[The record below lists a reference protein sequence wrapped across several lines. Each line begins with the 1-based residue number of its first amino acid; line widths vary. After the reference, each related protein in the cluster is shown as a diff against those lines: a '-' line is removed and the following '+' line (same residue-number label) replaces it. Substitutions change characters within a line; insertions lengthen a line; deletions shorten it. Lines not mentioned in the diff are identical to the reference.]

1 MSQPIDAARSAVAHV
16 ASALKLEVPPADLE
30 VIAEA
35 MVGLITVV
43 GGAAQK
49 RATAAGAA
57 AAAAI
62 TTAEQAEQAES
73 ERR

>member
-1 MSQPIDAARSAVAHV
+1 MSEPIDAARSAVAHV
-16 ASALKLEVPPADLE
+16 ASALKLQVPPADLE
-30 VIAEA
+30 IIADA
-35 MVGLITVV
+35 VVGLITVI

-49 RATAAGAA
+49 RATAAGKA

-62 TTAEQAEQAES
+62 TTAEQAEQTES